1 MCLVDALGVV
11 VFSFFLRRSFFT
23 WNELKTKRTYSRY
36 THKAHSEWVI
46 YVSSTRPDRKISC
59 PFLHVLGKLLIY
71 IVDRIWLQQKNK
83 HTTRKFPYNNKSYSN
98 NMLVLTF
105 ILRTKHSNS
114 FYCWCVCVCQKQF
127 FVAFSPSS
135 DCDFLFW
142 YSTVCL
148 AVFPLLLLFS
158 ELFQSSWRQSHHFST
173 NKKSVN
179 KRYTCNTSAQLKSER
194 FKHSLDMYKSRE
206 SKIHTHKISPNYW
219 YWCWIRAPNN
229 YQ

>member
-98 NMLVLTF
+98 NMPVLTF

-135 DCDFLFW
+135 TATSYFDSLLCVWLFFL
-142 YSTVCL
+142 YYYCSLSC
-148 AVFPLLLLFS
+148 FS
-158 ELFQSSWRQSHHFST
+158 LPDVSHIISQRI
-173 NKKSVN
+173 KKV
-179 KRYTCNTSAQLKSER
+179 
-194 FKHSLDMYKSRE
+194 
-206 SKIHTHKISPNYW
+206 
-219 YWCWIRAPNN
+219 
-229 YQ
+229 